1 MSTKLK
7 SLSLSLLLIIISC
20 VPAKAQKLSVSTNL
34 LDYACLGTFNAEF
47 SYAFLRHW
55 SLVAGAKYN
64 PFTFKQNDSAH
75 QFQLRQQSYA
85 FGVRFWPW
93 YIWSGWWFAA
103 KARWQEY
110 NQGGIISRKTVE
122 GDRLGGGIYAGYSY
136 MLAPHLNLEF
146 GLGVWTGADF
156 YKVYSCQ
163 KCGLTVEQGQ
173 RLFVLPDDIMISL
186 AYVF

>member
-1 MSTKLK
+1 MSIKFRSTLAG
-7 SLSLSLLLIIISC
+7 LILIISFC
-20 VPAKAQKLSVSTNL
+20 SPLKAQKYSISTDL
-34 LDYACLGTFNAEF
+34 LDYACLGTMNAEF
-47 SYAFLRHW
+47 SCALSRHW

-64 PFTFKQNDSAH
+64 PFTFRKNDSTD

-85 FGVRFWPW
+85 LGVRFWPW
-93 YIWSGWWFAA
+93 YIWSGWLFAA